1 MTNAK
6 QIGLFYASTTGNTE
20 DVAQLIA
27 ERLESLVQLHD
38 IAVEGVAAMQQYS
51 LMIMGIPT
59 WDYGELQEDWQ
70 ECWQAIAEQDFVGK
84 RVALFG
90 LGDQMGYGEWFQDAM
105 GELHQLLT
113 SIGATLVVPWP
124 VDGYSFE
131 ASRALT
137 DDEQYFVGLALDEDG
152 QHGVTEER
160 LDLWLPQVCQAFDLQ
175 QGG

>member
-1 MTNAK
+1 MTNTK

-27 ERLESLVQLHD
+27 ARLEPWVQLHD
-38 IAVEGVAAMQQYS
+38 IAVEGVEAMQLYS
-51 LMIMGIPT
+51 CMIMGIPT

-70 ECWQAIAEQDFVGK
+70 ECWQAIAAQDFVGK
-84 RVALFG
+84 RIVLFG

-113 SIGATLVVPWP
+113 NAGATLVVPWS
-124 VDGYSFE
+124 VEGYRFE

-137 DDEQYFVGLALDEDG
+137 DDGRNFVGLALDEDG
-152 QHGVTEER
+152 QHGLTEER
-160 LDLWLPQVCQAFDLQ
+160 LDQWIPQVCQAFDLPSD
-175 QGG
+175 G